1 MTLLVL
7 GINHKTASVDIRGQ
21 LAFVKDALA
30 DALDSLL
37 GQPDV
42 DEAVILSTCNRT
54 EIYAVAQSCDAVKQ
68 WLADFKD
75 FSLASLEQYTY
86 CYTDID
92 AVEHLMTVACGLD
105 SMVLGEPEILG
116 QIKTSF
122 AQACLQGAVKQA
134 MSRLFRKVFSIAKSV
149 RTTTRIG
156 VCPVSVASTVCAYVK
171 DWAALPHNDL
181 PLSKAR
187 VLIVGAG
194 DTSQLVA
201 RHMGQLQPAQITLV
215 SRTLGHAREAAKKL
229 GVAVEQWHNLS
240 ALLTQNDIVVSAT
253 ASPEPVITSAM
264 VQTVKRGSELL
275 LVDIAVPRDIE
286 ANVGAVDGVH
296 LRTIDDLKQTI
307 KEHEVA
313 REHAAIKAK
322 QIVVISAKEFMLS
335 LRAVDADSVIKKF
348 REHVETL
355 FHAELAK
362 AVNACGGDEQSKK
375 TLEQFTSSLMNKVM
389 HVPCMQMRL
398 ASYEGRDELLHLTQE
413 LFNMAGE

>member
-1 MTLLVL
+1 MTLIIL

-30 DALDSLL
+30 DAVDSLL
-37 GQPDV
+37 GQPEV

-54 EIYAVAQSCDAVKQ
+54 EIYAVAQSVDVVKQ
-68 WLADFKD
+68 WLTDFKA
-75 FSLASLEQYTY
+75 FSLPSLEQYSY

-122 AQACLQGAVKQA
+122 AQACLQGAVRQT
-134 MSRLFRKVFSIAKSV
+134 MSRLFRKVFTIAKSV

-171 DWAALPHNDL
+171 DWASLPHNNL
-181 PLSKAR
+181 SLSKAK

-194 DTSQLVA
+194 ATSQLVA
-201 RHMGQLQPAQITLV
+201 KHMAQLAPAQVTLV
-215 SRTLGHAREAAKKL
+215 SRTLGHAREAAENL
-229 GVAVEQWHNLS
+229 GVAVEQWQNIP
-240 ALLTQNDIVVSAT
+240 ALLTQKDIVISAT
-253 ASPEPVITSAM
+253 ASPQPVITSNM
-264 VQTVKRGSELL
+264 VQAVKRDGELL
-275 LVDIAVPRDIE
+275 LIDIAVPRDIE
-286 ANVGAVDGVH
+286 ANVGAIDGVH
-296 LRTIDDLKQTI
+296 LRTIDDLKETI

-322 QIVVISAKEFMLS
+322 QIISMSAKEFMLS
-335 LRAVDADSVIKKF
+335 LRAVDADDVIKKF
-348 REHVETL
+348 REHVEAL

-362 AVNACGGDEQSKK
+362 AVDACSDDVQSKEL
-375 TLEQFTSSLMNKVM
+375 LEQFSSSLMNKVM